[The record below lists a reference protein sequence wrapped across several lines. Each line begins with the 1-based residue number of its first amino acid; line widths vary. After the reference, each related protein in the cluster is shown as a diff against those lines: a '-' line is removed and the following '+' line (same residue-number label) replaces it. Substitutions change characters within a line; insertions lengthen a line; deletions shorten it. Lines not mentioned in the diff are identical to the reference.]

1 MERSELVQFYQK
13 TMKEEVKLSKIH
25 SLKEQKKILK
35 QRLKAVENYK
45 QMVETQLESILDQI
59 DYLTIYY

>member
-1 MERSELVQFYQK
+1 MSEPEKL
-13 TMKEEVKLSKIH
+13 EKLSN
-25 SLKEQKKILK
+25 LKEQKKILK

-45 QMVETQLESILDQI
+45 EMVETQLESILDQI

>member
-1 MERSELVQFYQK
+1 MERDELVQFYK
-13 TMKEEVKLSKIH
+13 RTMKEDVKLSKLQA
-25 SLKEQKKILK
+25 LKEQKKVLK

-45 QMVETQLESILDQI
+45 QIVETQLESVLDQI